1 VDVAGLRLAM
11 AAFFG
16 AMSVWAFLSRGCMGS
31 ACGMVPRVARDA
43 EAQARLHE
51 VLLRRSCLEA
61 MPAAAGV
68 AVATG
73 DAALAVLALATTIS
87 LALLYAACTVLLA
100 VGLFAGY
107 LRLRHLGGRRVAAL
121 QARTPF
127 DVVPPYAYAIALAV
141 AFAPFVALRV
151 APLAAVVVTLA
162 SLAILAIAWQV
173 ASLPAL
179 ITGDDVPVE
188 RFADARIREVR
199 TTNLIG
205 VAAAPVFVFLVFTQ
219 GGTAAQ
225 TTIAVATFAV
235 VLATVVRQSVLVC
248 RPPDAAELARWRA
261 LHA

>member
-1 VDVAGLRLAM
+1 MEAAVLRLTM
-11 AAFFG
+11 AAFFA
-16 AMSVWAFLSRGCMGS
+16 AMSVWTYLSRGCMGS
-31 ACGMVPRVARDA
+31 ACGMVPRVRQDA
-43 EAQARLHE
+43 ESQARLHE

-73 DAALAVLALATTIS
+73 DAALAVLALVTTIP

-100 VGLFAGY
+100 AGLFAGY
-107 LRLRHLGGRRVAAL
+107 LRLRRLGGRRVASL

-205 VAAAPVFVFLVFTQ
+205 VAAAPVFVFLAFTQ
-219 GGTAAQ
+219 GTAAQ
-225 TTIAVATFAV
+225 PAIAVATLAV
-235 VLATVVRQSVLVC
+235 VMATAVRRSVLVC